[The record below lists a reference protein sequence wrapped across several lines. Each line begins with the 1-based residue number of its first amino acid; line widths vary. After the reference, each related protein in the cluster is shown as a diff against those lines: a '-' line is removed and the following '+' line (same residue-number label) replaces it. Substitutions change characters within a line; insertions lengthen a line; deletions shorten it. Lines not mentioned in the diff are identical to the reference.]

1 MSIMDLAS
9 FHAKLEANDLQ
20 LHDDEPQ
27 YLRVRLR
34 NKRCYNRYPSP
45 AINSRDV
52 GLISE
57 AALHFCAE
65 SGTWTLAFTTIASQ
79 NSRSLTEA
87 DRLLQEYILDT
98 EYIVELFPDMVLA
111 RRSSTNERDTKF
123 YGTRNLVL

>member
-1 MSIMDLAS
+1 MSTMDLAR

-27 YLRVRLR
+27 FLRVRLR

-57 AALHFCAE
+57 AALHFCDE
-65 SGTWTLAFTTIASQ
+65 SGTLTIAFTAVASQ
-79 NSRSLTEA
+79 NTRSLTEA
-87 DRLLQEYILDT
+87 DQILNQYNLDHEYII
-98 EYIVELFPDMVLA
+98 EIFPDMVLA
-111 RRSSTNERDTKF
+111 RRSCASERDSKF
-123 YGTRNLVL
+123 YGTCNLIL